1 MLINK
6 LFSKGGEIVNK
17 ISDIFKENKE
27 ELESLIFSILY
38 FLFQNQQETV
48 SFLSESGE
56 TIMDETLLTMS
67 TTETTEITTQETI
80 IYVDI
85 KGEVREP
92 GVYQLSNGARVMD
105 AIESAGGLTNEADED
120 QLNLALL
127 LSDQMVIVVPN
138 ITQTLEEEYS
148 LVNHFANE
156 IAEEPHNDLKININV
171 ADVAEL
177 TLLPGIG
184 EKKAQAIIDYR
195 EEYGSYQTIEDL
207 MNVSGIGQKT
217 FDKLSSMISVQ

>member
-1 MLINK
+1 M
-6 LFSKGGEIVNK
+6 NK
-17 ISDIFKENKE
+17 ISDIFKENKVV
-27 ELESLIFSILY
+27 LVIFILGIVY
-38 FLFQNQQETV
+38 FLFQNQPETV

-56 TIMDETLLTMS
+56 TRMDEALLTMS
-67 TTETTEITTQETI
+67 TTETTEITTQEMI
-80 IYVDI
+80 IYVDV
-85 KGEVREP
+85 KGEVRDP

-138 ITQTLEEEYS
+138 INQTLEEEYS
-148 LVNHFANE
+148 MVNHFANE
-156 IAEEPHNDLKININV
+156 IDEDPYNELKININV

-195 EEYGSYQTIEDL
+195 EENGSYQTIEDL

-217 FDKLSSMISVQ
+217 FDKLSSMISVR

>member
-1 MLINK
+1 MNK
-6 LFSKGGEIVNK
+6 F
-17 ISDIFKENKE
+17 SDIFKENKVV
-27 ELESLIFSILY
+27 LVIFILGIVY
-38 FLFQNQQETV
+38 FLFQNQPETV

-56 TIMDETLLTMS
+56 TRMDEALLTMS
-67 TTETTEITTQETI
+67 TTETTEITTQEMI
-80 IYVDI
+80 IYVDV
-85 KGEVREP
+85 KGEVRDP

-138 ITQTLEEEYS
+138 INQTLEEEYS
-148 LVNHFANE
+148 MVNHFANE
-156 IAEEPHNDLKININV
+156 IDEDPHNELKININV

-195 EEYGSYQTIEDL
+195 EENGSYQTIEDL

-217 FDKLSSMISVQ
+217 FDKLSSMISVR

>member
-1 MLINK
+1 M
-6 LFSKGGEIVNK
+6 NK
-17 ISDIFKENKE
+17 ISDIFKENKVV
-27 ELESLIFSILY
+27 LVIFILGIVY
-38 FLFQNQQETV
+38 FLFQNQPEPV
-48 SFLSESGE
+48 SILSESGE
-56 TIMDETLLTMS
+56 AIMDEALLTMS
-67 TTETTEITTQETI
+67 TTDSTEITTQEMI

-85 KGEVREP
+85 KGEVRDP

-138 ITQTLEEEYS
+138 INQTLEEEFS
-148 LVNHFANE
+148 MVNYFANE
-156 IAEEPHNDLKININV
+156 TDEDPHKELKININV
-171 ADVAEL
+171 TNVAEL

>member
-1 MLINK
+1 M
-6 LFSKGGEIVNK
+6 NK
-17 ISDIFKENKE
+17 ISDIFKENKVV
-27 ELESLIFSILY
+27 LVIFILGIVY
-38 FLFQNQQETV
+38 FLFQNRPRPV
-48 SFLSESGE
+48 SILSESGE
-56 TIMDETLLTMS
+56 MIIDEDLLTMS
-67 TTETTEITTQETI
+67 TTDSTEITTQEMI

-85 KGEVREP
+85 KGEVRDP

-138 ITQTLEEEYS
+138 INQTLEEEFS
-148 LVNHFANE
+148 MVNYFANE
-156 IAEEPHNDLKININV
+156 TDEDPHNELKININV

-184 EKKAQAIIDYR
+184 EKRRRQL
-195 EEYGSYQTIEDL
+195 STIVRNMVL
-207 MNVSGIGQKT
+207 IKQLKT
-217 FDKLSSMISVQ
+217 

>member
-1 MLINK
+1 M
-6 LFSKGGEIVNK
+6 NK
-17 ISDIFKENKE
+17 ISDIFKENKVI
-27 ELESLIFSILY
+27 LVIFIFGIVYS
-38 FLFQNQQETV
+38 LFQNQPETV

-56 TIMDETLLTMS
+56 SITDEALLTMS
-67 TTETTEITTQETI
+67 TTDTTEITTQEMI
-80 IYVDI
+80 IYVDV
-85 KGEVREP
+85 KGEVRDP

-138 ITQTLEEEYS
+138 INQTLVEEFS
-148 LVNHFANE
+148 MVNYFANE
-156 IAEEPHNDLKININV
+156 KDENPHNELKININV

>member
-1 MLINK
+1 M
-6 LFSKGGEIVNK
+6 NK
-17 ISDIFKENKE
+17 ISDIFKENKVV
-27 ELESLIFSILY
+27 LVIFIFGIVY
-38 FLFQNQQETV
+38 FLFQNQPKTV

-56 TIMDETLLTMS
+56 TITDEALLTMS
-67 TTETTEITTQETI
+67 TTDTTEITTQEMI
-80 IYVDI
+80 IYVDV
-85 KGEVREP
+85 KGEVRDP

-138 ITQTLEEEYS
+138 INQTLVEEFS
-148 LVNHFANE
+148 MVNHFANE
-156 IAEEPHNDLKININV
+156 IDEDPHNELKININV

>member
-17 ISDIFKENKE
+17 IYDIFKENKVV
-27 ELESLIFSILY
+27 LVILIFSILY
-38 FLFQNQQETV
+38 FLFQNQPETV

-56 TIMDETLLTMS
+56 TIMDEALLTMS

-138 ITQTLEEEYS
+138 INQTLEEEFS

-156 IAEEPHNDLKININV
+156 ITEEPHNDLKININV

>member
-1 MLINK
+1 M
-6 LFSKGGEIVNK
+6 NK
-17 ISDIFKENKE
+17 ISDIFKENKVV
-27 ELESLIFSILY
+27 LVIFILGIVY
-38 FLFQNQQETV
+38 FLFQNQPETV

-56 TIMDETLLTMS
+56 TRMDEALLTMS
-67 TTETTEITTQETI
+67 TTETTEITTQEMI
-80 IYVDI
+80 IYVDV
-85 KGEVREP
+85 KGEVRDP

-138 ITQTLEEEYS
+138 INQTLEEEYS
-148 LVNHFANE
+148 MVNHFANE
-156 IAEEPHNDLKININV
+156 IDEDPHNELKININV

-195 EEYGSYQTIEDL
+195 EENGSYQTIEDL

-217 FDKLSSMISVQ
+217 FDKLSSMISVR

>member
-1 MLINK
+1 M
-6 LFSKGGEIVNK
+6 NK
-17 ISDIFKENKE
+17 IIDIFKENKVM
-27 ELESLIFSILY
+27 LVIFILGIVY
-38 FLFQNQQETV
+38 FLFQNQPETV

-56 TIMDETLLTMS
+56 TITDETLLTMS
-67 TTETTEITTQETI
+67 TTDTTEITTQEMI
-80 IYVDI
+80 IYVDV
-85 KGEVREP
+85 KGEVRNP

-138 ITQTLEEEYS
+138 INQTLVEEFS
-148 LVNHFANE
+148 MVNHFANE
-156 IAEEPHNDLKININV
+156 IDEDPHNELKININV

>member
-1 MLINK
+1 MNK
-6 LFSKGGEIVNK
+6 F
-17 ISDIFKENKE
+17 SDIFKENKVV
-27 ELESLIFSILY
+27 LVIFILGIVY
-38 FLFQNQQETV
+38 FLFQNQPETV

-56 TIMDETLLTMS
+56 TRMDEALLTMS
-67 TTETTEITTQETI
+67 TTETTEITTQEMI
-80 IYVDI
+80 IYVDV
-85 KGEVREP
+85 KGEVRDP

-138 ITQTLEEEYS
+138 INQTLEEEYS
-148 LVNHFANE
+148 MVNHFANE
-156 IAEEPHNDLKININV
+156 IDEDPHNELKININV

-195 EEYGSYQTIEDL
+195 EENGSYQTIEDL

-217 FDKLSSMISVQ
+217 FDKLSSMISVRK

>member
-1 MLINK
+1 M
-6 LFSKGGEIVNK
+6 NK
-17 ISDIFKENKE
+17 ISDIFKENKVV
-27 ELESLIFSILY
+27 LVIFILGIVY
-38 FLFQNQQETV
+38 FLFQNQPETV

-56 TIMDETLLTMS
+56 TRMDEPLLTMS
-67 TTETTEITTQETI
+67 TTETTEITTQEMI
-80 IYVDI
+80 IYVDV
-85 KGEVREP
+85 KGEVRDP

-138 ITQTLEEEYS
+138 INQTLEEEYS
-148 LVNHFANE
+148 MVNHFANQIDE
-156 IAEEPHNDLKININV
+156 DPHNELKININV

-195 EEYGSYQTIEDL
+195 EENGSYQTIEDL

-217 FDKLSSMISVQ
+217 FDKLSSMISVR

>member
-1 MLINK
+1 M
-6 LFSKGGEIVNK
+6 NK
-17 ISDIFKENKE
+17 ISDIFKENKVV
-27 ELESLIFSILY
+27 LVIFILGIVY
-38 FLFQNQQETV
+38 FLFQNQPETV

-56 TIMDETLLTMS
+56 TRMNEALLTMS
-67 TTETTEITTQETI
+67 TTETTEITTQEMI
-80 IYVDI
+80 IYVDV
-85 KGEVREP
+85 KGEVRDP

-138 ITQTLEEEYS
+138 INQTLEEEYS
-148 LVNHFANE
+148 MVNHFANE
-156 IAEEPHNDLKININV
+156 IDEDPHNELKININV

-195 EEYGSYQTIEDL
+195 EENGSYQTIEDL

-217 FDKLSSMISVQ
+217 FDKLSSMISVR

>member
-1 MLINK
+1 
-6 LFSKGGEIVNK
+6 
-17 ISDIFKENKE
+17 
-27 ELESLIFSILY
+27 
-38 FLFQNQQETV
+38 
-48 SFLSESGE
+48 
-56 TIMDETLLTMS
+56 MDEALLTMS
-67 TTETTEITTQETI
+67 TTDSTEITTQEMI

-85 KGEVREP
+85 KGEVRDP

-138 ITQTLEEEYS
+138 INQTLEEEFS
-148 LVNHFANE
+148 MVNYFAIE
-156 IAEEPHNDLKININV
+156 TDEDPHNELKININV

-217 FDKLSSMISVQ
+217 FDKLSSMISIQ

>member
-1 MLINK
+1 M
-6 LFSKGGEIVNK
+6 NK
-17 ISDIFKENKE
+17 ISDIFKENKVM
-27 ELESLIFSILY
+27 LVIFILGIVY
-38 FLFQNQQETV
+38 FLFQNQPEPV

-56 TIMDETLLTMS
+56 TIMDEALLTMS
-67 TTETTEITTQETI
+67 TTDSTEITTQEMI
-80 IYVDI
+80 IYVDV
-85 KGEVREP
+85 KGEVRDP

-105 AIESAGGLTNEADED
+105 AIEAAGGLTNEADED

-138 ITQTLEEEYS
+138 INQTLEEEFS
-148 LVNHFANE
+148 IVNHFANE
-156 IAEEPHNDLKININV
+156 IDEEPHNELKININV

>member
-1 MLINK
+1 M
-6 LFSKGGEIVNK
+6 NK
-17 ISDIFKENKE
+17 ISDIFKENKVV
-27 ELESLIFSILY
+27 LVIFILGIVY
-38 FLFQNQQETV
+38 FLFQNQSETV

-56 TIMDETLLTMS
+56 TRMDEALLTMS
-67 TTETTEITTQETI
+67 TTETTEITTQEMI
-80 IYVDI
+80 IYVDV
-85 KGEVREP
+85 KGEVRDP

-138 ITQTLEEEYS
+138 INQTLEEEYS
-148 LVNHFANE
+148 MVNHFANE
-156 IAEEPHNDLKININV
+156 IDEDPHNELKININV

-217 FDKLSSMISVQ
+217 FDKLSSMISVR

>member
-1 MLINK
+1 M
-6 LFSKGGEIVNK
+6 NK
-17 ISDIFKENKE
+17 IYDIFKENKVV
-27 ELESLIFSILY
+27 LVILIFSILY
-38 FLFQNQQETV
+38 FLFQNQPETV

-56 TIMDETLLTMS
+56 TIMDEALLTMS

-138 ITQTLEEEYS
+138 INQTLEEEFS

-156 IAEEPHNDLKININV
+156 ITEEPHNDLKININV

>member
-1 MLINK
+1 M
-6 LFSKGGEIVNK
+6 NK
-17 ISDIFKENKE
+17 ISDIFKENKVV
-27 ELESLIFSILY
+27 LVIFILGIVY
-38 FLFQNQQETV
+38 FLFQNQPEPV
-48 SFLSESGE
+48 SILSESGE
-56 TIMDETLLTMS
+56 AIMDEDLLTMS
-67 TTETTEITTQETI
+67 TTDSMEITTQEMI

-85 KGEVREP
+85 KGEVRDP

-138 ITQTLEEEYS
+138 INQTLEEEFS
-148 LVNHFANE
+148 MVNYFANE
-156 IAEEPHNDLKININV
+156 TDEDPHNELKININV

>member
-1 MLINK
+1 M
-6 LFSKGGEIVNK
+6 NK
-17 ISDIFKENKE
+17 ISDIFKENKVM
-27 ELESLIFSILY
+27 LVIFILGIVY
-38 FLFQNQQETV
+38 FLFQNQPKPV
-48 SFLSESGE
+48 SILSESGE
-56 TIMDETLLTMS
+56 MIMDEDLLTMS
-67 TTETTEITTQETI
+67 TTDSTEITTQEMI

-85 KGEVREP
+85 KGEVRDP

-138 ITQTLEEEYS
+138 INQTLEEEFS
-148 LVNHFANE
+148 MVNYFANE
-156 IAEEPHNDLKININV
+156 TDEDSHNELKININV

-217 FDKLSSMISVQ
+217 FDKLSSMISIQ

>member
-1 MLINK
+1 M
-6 LFSKGGEIVNK
+6 NK
-17 ISDIFKENKE
+17 ISDIFKENKVI
-27 ELESLIFSILY
+27 LVIFIFGIVYS
-38 FLFQNQQETV
+38 LFQNQPETV

-56 TIMDETLLTMS
+56 SITDEALLTMS
-67 TTETTEITTQETI
+67 TTDTTEITTQEMI
-80 IYVDI
+80 IYVDV
-85 KGEVREP
+85 KGEVRDP

-138 ITQTLEEEYS
+138 INQTLVEEFS
-148 LVNHFANE
+148 MVNYFANE
-156 IAEEPHNDLKININV
+156 IDEDPHNELKININV

>member
-1 MLINK
+1 MK
-6 LFSKGGEIVNK
+6 K
-17 ISDIFKENKE
+17 IANIFNENKVV
-27 ELESLIFSILY
+27 LVILFFGLLY

-48 SFLSESGE
+48 PFLLSNEQIE
-56 TIMDETLLTMS
+56 ADDNTFD
-67 TTETTEITTQETI
+67 TTTTEILVTTTQEPI

-85 KGEVREP
+85 KGEVKHP
-92 GVYQLSNGARVMD
+92 GVYQLPMGARVMD
-105 AIESAGGLTNEADED
+105 AIDSAGGLTEEADEN

-127 LSDQMVIVVPN
+127 VSDQMVIFVPN
-138 ITQTLEEEYS
+138 INQSTQEEFGMS
-148 LVNHFANE
+148 QDFSMGMV
-156 IAEEPHNDLKININV
+156 EESETDGKININL

-195 EEYGSYQTIEDL
+195 EENGSYQVIEDL

-217 FDKLSSMISVQ
+217 FDKLAEMIDVQ